1 MWGRIF
7 LRVPCGASFYRH
19 IGQGFPRTSRFCS
32 TSVASP
38 PPSIMSSKAKA
49 ALQSIKDSINR
60 KPAARKAQLTKKDK
74 ASMQGNVGKYILKG
88 EKPEFHNIDKNRNGR
103 IFEPTNPFEV
113 VISSSKNNCWMTVL
127 NRGRKYRTV
136 FTSNCGNVGIRD
148 AKARSPRS
156 AYRVAENV
164 ARKLK
169 RMGVSCASVRF
180 RKLMKVDMCLQAFQG
195 LGLQVTKLTHEP
207 RLPKGKPNRV
217 KKRRRV

>member
-1 MWGRIF
+1 MLSR
-7 LRVPCGASFYRH
+7 LVPR
-19 IGQGFPRTSRFCS
+19 RFFGTLS
-32 TSVASP
+32 D
-38 PPSIMSSKAKA
+38 KA
-49 ALQSIKDSINR
+49 ASALDSIKDSIR
-60 KPAARKAQLTKKDK
+60 GTAKPPPVARKAQLTRKDK
-74 ASMQGNVGKYILKG
+74 ASMQGNVGKYLLRGNK
-88 EKPEFHNIDKNRNGR
+88 EEFHNIDRNRNGR
-103 IFEPTNPFEV
+103 VFEPTDPFEV
-113 VISSSKNNCWMTVL
+113 VISSSKNNCWMSVL
-127 NRGRKYRTV
+127 NKGRKSRTV

-169 RMGVSCASVRF
+169 RLGVTCASVRF

-195 LGLQVTKLTHEP
+195 LGLNVTKLTHEP

>member
-1 MWGRIF
+1 MFGVMSTFSLPFIR
-7 LRVPCGASFYRH
+7 P
-19 IGQGFPRTSRFCS
+19 PRLLVS
-32 TSVASP
+32 SVARFATTPLSE
-38 PPSIMSSKAKA
+38 KASA
-49 ALQSIKDSINR
+49 ALQSIKDSINK
-60 KPAARKAQLTKKDK
+60 KPMVRKAQLTRKEK
-74 ASMQGNVGKYILKG
+74 ASMQGNVGKYLLKG
-88 EKPEFHNIDKNRNGR
+88 DKPEFHNVDRNRNGR

-127 NRGRKYRTV
+127 NKGRRGRAV
-136 FTSNCGNVGIRD
+136 FASNCGNVGIRD
-148 AKARSPRS
+148 ATARSPRS

-169 RMGVSCASVRF
+169 RLGVRSTQVRF

-195 LGLQVTKLTHEP
+195 LGLNVTKLTHEP

>member
-1 MWGRIF
+1 MWSIRRGF
-7 LRVPCGASFYRH
+7 ASLS
-19 IGQGFPRTSRFCS
+19 QK
-32 TSVASP
+32 AS
-38 PPSIMSSKAKA
+38 S
-49 ALQSIKDSINR
+49 ALESIKDSIR
-60 KPAARKAQLTKKDK
+60 GRPPLSSKKPQLTRKEKS
-74 ASMQGNVGKYILKG
+74 SMQGNVGKYLLRG
-88 EKPEFHNIDKNRNGR
+88 NKPEFHNVDTNRNGR
-103 IFEPTNPFEV
+103 IFEPTNPFEI

-127 NRGRKYRTV
+127 NKGRKSRTV

-148 AKARSPRS
+148 AKARSPKS

-169 RMGVSCASVRF
+169 RLGVSCASVRF

-195 LGLQVTKLTHEP
+195 LGLNVTKLTHEP

>member
-1 MWGRIF
+1 MWRR
-7 LRVPCGASFYRH
+7 LVPGVCSGVV
-19 IGQGFPRTSRFCS
+19 PWS
-32 TSVASP
+32 TSVGFPPLRSFSTTMSAS
-38 PPSIMSSKAKA
+38 AGA
-49 ALQSIKDSINR
+49 ALQSIKDSIR
-60 KPAARKAQLTKKDK
+60 SKPVARKAQLTRKEK
-74 ASMQGNVGKYILKG
+74 ASMQGNVGKYLLKG
-88 EKPEFHNIDKNRNGR
+88 DKGEFHNVDRNRNGR
-103 IFEPTNPFEV
+103 IFEPTDSFEV
-113 VISSSKNNCWMTVL
+113 VISSSKNNCWMTVN
-127 NRGRKYRTV
+127 NRGRKGRTV

-169 RMGVSCASVRF
+169 RLGVSCADVRF

-195 LGLQVTKLTHEP
+195 LGLNVTRLTHEP

>member
-1 MWGRIF
+1 MLLPLTR
-7 LRVPCGASFYRH
+7 PSF
-19 IGQGFPRTSRFCS
+19 TN
-32 TSVASP
+32 SVLFKSGLAP
-38 PPSIMSSKAKA
+38 FTTNSKAPQLSEKASA
-49 ALQSIKDSINR
+49 ALQSIRESIK
-60 KPAARKAQLTKKDK
+60 KPILRKAQLTRKEK
-74 ASMQGNVGKYILKG
+74 ASMQGNVGKYLLKG
-88 EKPEFHNIDKNRNGR
+88 DKEEFHNIDRNRHGR
-103 IFEPTNPFEV
+103 IFEPSDQFEI
-113 VISSSKNNCWMTVL
+113 VISSSKNNCWLTVI
-127 NRGRKYRTV
+127 NRGRKARTV

-169 RMGVSCASVRF
+169 RLGVSCASVRF

-195 LGLQVTKLTHEP
+195 LGLNVTKLTHEP

>member
-1 MWGRIF
+1 MWLCGLVRTCRI
-7 LRVPCGASFYRH
+7 GHSMW
-19 IGQGFPRTSRFCS
+19 Q
-32 TSVASP
+32 
-38 PPSIMSSKAKA
+38 KA
-49 ALQSIKDSINR
+49 AAFATTPGPPQISEKASAALKSIRDSINR
-60 KPAARKAQLTKKDK
+60 KPVARKAQLTKKEK
-74 ASMQGNVGKYILKG
+74 ASMQGNVGRYILKG
-88 EKPEFHNIDKNRNGR
+88 EKVEFHNVDRNRNGR
-103 IFEPTNPFEV
+103 IFEPSNPFEV
-113 VISSSKNNCWMTVL
+113 VISSSKNNCWMTVI
-127 NRGRKYRTV
+127 NRGRKARTV

-169 RMGVSCASVRF
+169 RLGVSCAQVRF

-195 LGLQVTKLTHEP
+195 LGLNVTKLTHEP

>member
-1 MWGRIF
+1 MPWTRQVLMAF
-7 LRVPCGASFYRH
+7 STTSTPAPQLSEKAS
-19 IGQGFPRTSRFCS
+19 
-32 TSVASP
+32 
-38 PPSIMSSKAKA
+38 M
-49 ALQSIKDSINR
+49 ALQSIRDSINR
-60 KPAARKAQLTKKDK
+60 KPVARKAQLTKKEK

-88 EKPEFHNIDKNRNGR
+88 DKDEFHNIDRNRNGR
-103 IFEPTNPFEV
+103 IFEPSDLFEI
-113 VISSSKNNCWMTVL
+113 VISSSKNNCWMSVL
-127 NRGRKYRTV
+127 NRGRKSRTV

-169 RMGVSCASVRF
+169 RLGVSCASVRF

-195 LGLQVTKLTHEP
+195 LGLNVTKLTHEP

>member
-1 MWGRIF
+1 MW
-7 LRVPCGASFYRH
+7 RVL
-19 IGQGFPRTSRFCS
+19 SRFSQPFS
-32 TSVASP
+32 TISP
-38 PPSIMSSKAKA
+38 KAQA
-49 ALQSIKDSINR
+49 ALQSIKESISR
-60 KPAARKAQLTKKDK
+60 KPPAARKPQLTKKDK
-74 ASMQGNVGKYILKG
+74 ASMQGNVGKYMLKG

-113 VISSSKNNCWMTVL
+113 IISSSKNNCWMTVL
-127 NRGRKYRTV
+127 NKGRKSRTV

-148 AKARSPRS
+148 AKARSQRS

-169 RMGVSCASVRF
+169 RLGVGCASVRF

-195 LGLQVTKLTHEP
+195 LGLQVTRLTHEP

>member
-1 MWGRIF
+1 MWSIRRGF
-7 LRVPCGASFYRH
+7 ASLS
-19 IGQGFPRTSRFCS
+19 QK
-32 TSVASP
+32 ASSALE
-38 PPSIMSSKAKA
+38 SIMDSIRGRPPLSSK
-49 ALQSIKDSINR
+49 
-60 KPAARKAQLTKKDK
+60 KPQLTRKEKS
-74 ASMQGNVGKYILKG
+74 SMQGNVGKYLLKG
-88 EKPEFHNIDKNRNGR
+88 NKPEFHNVDTNRNGR
-103 IFEPTNPFEV
+103 IFEPTNPFEI

-127 NRGRKYRTV
+127 NKGRKSRTV

-148 AKARSPRS
+148 AKARSPKS

-169 RMGVSCASVRF
+169 RLGVSCASVRF

-195 LGLQVTKLTHEP
+195 LGLNVTKLTHEP

>member
-1 MWGRIF
+1 MFGVMSTFFRPLIPSSRLHVPTVGRF
-7 LRVPCGASFYRH
+7 ATTPLSEKAS
-19 IGQGFPRTSRFCS
+19 
-32 TSVASP
+32 
-38 PPSIMSSKAKA
+38 A
-49 ALQSIKDSINR
+49 ALQSIKDSINK
-60 KPAARKAQLTKKDK
+60 KPIVRKAQLTRKEK
-74 ASMQGNVGKYILKG
+74 ASMQGNVGKYLLKG
-88 EKPEFHNIDKNRNGR
+88 DKPEFHNVDRNRNGR

-127 NRGRKYRTV
+127 NKGRKGRAV
-136 FTSNCGNVGIRD
+136 FASNCGNVGIRD
-148 AKARSPRS
+148 ATARSPRS

-169 RMGVSCASVRF
+169 RLGVTSTQVRF

-195 LGLQVTKLTHEP
+195 LGLNVTKLTHEP

>member
-1 MWGRIF
+1 MWSIRRGF
-7 LRVPCGASFYRH
+7 ASLS
-19 IGQGFPRTSRFCS
+19 QK
-32 TSVASP
+32 AS
-38 PPSIMSSKAKA
+38 S
-49 ALQSIKDSINR
+49 ALESIKDSIR
-60 KPAARKAQLTKKDK
+60 GRPPLSSKKPQLTRKEKS
-74 ASMQGNVGKYILKG
+74 SMQGNVGKYLLKG
-88 EKPEFHNIDKNRNGR
+88 NKPEFHNVDTNRNGR
-103 IFEPTNPFEV
+103 IFEPTNPFEI

-127 NRGRKYRTV
+127 NKGRKSRTV

-148 AKARSPRS
+148 AKARSPKS

-169 RMGVSCASVRF
+169 RLGVSCASVRF

-195 LGLQVTKLTHEP
+195 LGLNVTKLTHEP

>member
-1 MWGRIF
+1 MLCGGFFRNFRI
-7 LRVPCGASFYRH
+7 VPTTVFGTRISSFATTPPGPPQMSEKAS
-19 IGQGFPRTSRFCS
+19 
-32 TSVASP
+32 
-38 PPSIMSSKAKA
+38 A
-49 ALQSIKDSINR
+49 ALKSIRDSINR
-60 KPAARKAQLTKKDK
+60 KPVARKAQLTKKEK

-88 EKPEFHNIDKNRNGR
+88 EKAEFHNIDRNRNGR
-103 IFEPTNPFEV
+103 IFEPSNPFEI
-113 VISSSKNNCWMTVL
+113 VISSSKNNCWMTVI
-127 NRGRKYRTV
+127 NRGRQSRTV

-169 RMGVSCASVRF
+169 RLGVSCAQVRF

-195 LGLQVTKLTHEP
+195 LGLNVTKLTHEP

>member
-1 MWGRIF
+1 MSEN
-7 LRVPCGASFYRH
+7 AS
-19 IGQGFPRTSRFCS
+19 T
-32 TSVASP
+32 
-38 PPSIMSSKAKA
+38 
-49 ALQSIKDSINR
+49 ALQSIKDSIR
-60 KPAARKAQLTKKDK
+60 SKPVARKAQLTRKEK
-74 ASMQGNVGKYILKG
+74 ASMQGNVGKYLLKG
-88 EKPEFHNIDKNRNGR
+88 EKTEFHNVDRNRNGR
-103 IFEPTNPFEV
+103 IFEPTDTFEV
-113 VISSSKNNCWMTVL
+113 VISSSKNNCWMTVN
-127 NRGRKYRTV
+127 NRGRKGRTV

-169 RMGVSCASVRF
+169 RLGVSCADVRF

-195 LGLQVTKLTHEP
+195 LGLNVTRLTHEP

>member
-1 MWGRIF
+1 MLRFFNSI
-7 LRVPCGASFYRH
+7 LRVPPTTRFQSFATLSDKAS
-19 IGQGFPRTSRFCS
+19 S
-32 TSVASP
+32 
-38 PPSIMSSKAKA
+38 
-49 ALQSIKDSINR
+49 ALESIKDSIR
-60 KPAARKAQLTKKDK
+60 GGPSSARKAQLTRKEK
-74 ASMQGNVGKYILKG
+74 ASMQGNVGKYLLKG
-88 EKPEFHNIDKNRNGR
+88 SKPEFHNIDRNRNGR
-103 IFEPTNPFEV
+103 LLEPTDSFEV

-127 NRGRKYRTV
+127 NRGRKSRTV

-169 RMGVSCASVRF
+169 RLGVSCASVRF

-195 LGLQVTKLTHEP
+195 LGLNVTKLTHEP
-207 RLPKGKPNRV
+207 RLPKGKPNRI